1 MQWFSNRPIK
11 QKLLLVI
18 LTGFGVFAVLNTFIY
33 RTLIRTQNS
42 AVSVARTHTVIEIA
56 DEMLAS
62 LYDMNSA
69 YRGFL
74 IGGEESFLTTFNQ
87 EKDEY
92 QKRLAEIK
100 KLTKDDEAL
109 TKRWT
114 ELDNWAGAWQA
125 NVTSKGILMRH
136 MVNDKKLGPEIIARF
151 ESSGIGQQ
159 HFDQIITILNSAIAD
174 QKALMNQRS
183 ELSARDNATMRSLM
197 LWGTVLAFAMAIPM
211 LWIVG
216 NSIANPMK
224 EMTGI
229 ASALALGDVS
239 LEVTHHSQDEIGVL
253 AESFRG
259 MTVYIRTIATAC
271 ESLGQ
276 GDISVSID
284 PRSEKDIIARSFTQA
299 VTSVRETISEMSHSA
314 SSLSAASNKL
324 SETSAEMRGN
334 AERTATEAG
343 SVSAAA
349 DQISSN
355 IQTVVQGAE
364 NITASIRE
372 ISTNAREAAQ
382 VASNGVTIANEA
394 TRKVGKLGESS
405 QEIGKVIKVITSIAE
420 QTHLLALNATI
431 EAARAGEAGKGF
443 AVVANEVKELARE
456 TAKATEDIS
465 RKIETIQSDTKGAI
479 EGINRI
485 GQIIAQINDIQNI
498 IATAVEE
505 QTATTNEITR
515 NVGDVATGNQ
525 KIANNILE
533 VTQAAQS
540 TTQGAES
547 TNKAAQELAQLATT
561 LQSLVQQFDHGTNE
575 LAASSSEGSDES
587 HPSNHQNT
595 QETLESHDAEARAA
609 QFAAAFDSEEEPA
622 VLQK

>member
-1 MQWFSNRPIK
+1 MQWFKNRPLK

-18 LTGFGVFAVLNTFIY
+18 LTGFGIFAVLNTFIY
-33 RTLIRTQNS
+33 RTLIKTQS
-42 AVSVARTHTVIEIA
+42 STIAVSRTNKVVEIA

-74 IGGEESFLTTFNQ
+74 IGGDENFLATFNQ
-87 EKDEY
+87 EKEEY
-92 QKRLAEIK
+92 QKRLTEIK
-100 KLTKDDEAL
+100 ELTQDDAAM

-114 ELDNWAGAWQA
+114 DLDNWAGAWQA

-136 MVNDKKLGPEIIARF
+136 MVNDKKLGPEVIARF
-151 ESSGIGQQ
+151 EGSGIGQQ
-159 HFDQIITILNSAIAD
+159 HFDQIITILNAAIAD
-174 QKALMNQRS
+174 QKALMKQRS
-183 ELSARDNATMRSLM
+183 EFSAHDNATMRSIM
-197 LWGTVLAFAMAIPM
+197 LWGTLLAFTMAVPM

-216 NSIANPMK
+216 NSIARPMK

-229 ASALALGDVS
+229 ASALSLGDVS

-259 MTVYIRTIATAC
+259 MTIYIRSIATAC

-299 VTSVRETISEMSHSA
+299 VTSVRETISEMAHSA

-324 SETSAEMRGN
+324 SETSSEMRGN
-334 AERTATEAG
+334 AERTAAEAG
-343 SVSAAA
+343 SVASAA
-349 DQISSN
+349 DQINSN
-355 IQTVVQGAE
+355 IQTVVHGAE

-382 VASNGVTIANEA
+382 IASNGVTIADEA

-465 RKIETIQSDTKGAI
+465 RKIEIIQHDTKGAI
-479 EGINRI
+479 EGISQI

-525 KIANNILE
+525 RIANNILE

-540 TTQGAES
+540 TTQGAEF
-547 TNKAAQELAQLATT
+547 TNKAAVELAGLAST
-561 LQSLVQQFDHGTNE
+561 LQSLVEQFDHGATE
-575 LAASSSEGSDES
+575 SDSPFSEESDEN
-587 HPSNHQNT
+587 HPSSNQNT
-595 QETLESHDAEARAA
+595 QETLQPHDVDAKAD
-609 QFAAAFDSEEEPA
+609 QFAVAFN
-622 VLQK
+622 

>member
-18 LTGFGVFAVLNTFIY
+18 LTGFGVFAILNTFIY

-69 YRGFL
+69 YRGYL
-74 IGGEESFLTTFNQ
+74 IGGEEGFLTTFSQ
-87 EKDEY
+87 EKDGY

-100 KLTKDDEAL
+100 ELTKDDADL

-114 ELDNWAGAWQA
+114 DLDNWAGAWQA

-136 MVNDKKLGPEIIARF
+136 MVNDKKLGPEVIARF

-159 HFDQIITILNSAIAD
+159 HFDQIITILNGAIAD
-174 QKALMNQRS
+174 QKTLMNQRS
-183 ELSARDNATMRSLM
+183 ELSARDNATMRSIM
-197 LWGTVLAFAMAIPM
+197 LWGTVLAFAMAVPM
-211 LWIVG
+211 LLIVG
-216 NSIANPMK
+216 NSIARPMK
-224 EMTGI
+224 EMSGI

-239 LEVTHHSQDEIGVL
+239 REVTHHSHDEIGVL

-276 GDISVSID
+276 GDISVSIE
-284 PRSEKDIIARSFTQA
+284 PRSEKDIIAKSFTQA
-299 VTSVRETISEMSHSA
+299 VTSVRETISEMAHSA

-324 SETSAEMRGN
+324 SETSAAMRAN
-334 AERTATEAG
+334 AERTVAEAG
-343 SVSAAA
+343 SVSTAAE
-349 DQISSN
+349 QISSN

-364 NITASIRE
+364 NITSSIRE

-382 VASNGVTIANEA
+382 VASNGVIIAKEA
-394 TRKVGKLGESS
+394 TLKVGKLGESS
-405 QEIGKVIKVITSIAE
+405 QEIGNVIKVITSIAG

-479 EGINRI
+479 EGINQI
-485 GQIIAQINDIQNI
+485 GQIIAQVNDIQNI
-498 IATAVEE
+498 IATAIEE

-515 NVGDVATGNQ
+515 NVSDVASGNQ
-525 KIANNILE
+525 KIASNIME

-540 TTQGAES
+540 TTQGAEF
-547 TNKAAQELAQLATT
+547 TNKAALELAHLAST
-561 LQSLVQQFDHGTNE
+561 LQSLVEQFDRGVSDSDS
-575 LAASSSEGSDES
+575 LSSEESDEH
-587 HPSNHQNT
+587 HPGNHQNT
-595 QETLESHDAEARAA
+595 RETLQAHNGEGRAA
-609 QFAAAFDSEEEPA
+609 QFAAAFNAQEELAPA
-622 VLQK
+622 LD

>member
-18 LTGFGVFAVLNTFIY
+18 LTGFGVFAILNTFIY
-33 RTLIRTQNS
+33 RTLIKTQSS
-42 AVSVARTHTVIEIA
+42 AISVARTQTVVEIA

-69 YRGFL
+69 YRGYL

-87 EKDEY
+87 EKDGY
-92 QKRLAEIK
+92 QKRLTELK
-100 KLTKDDEAL
+100 ELTKDDADL

-114 ELDNWAGAWQA
+114 DLDNWAGAWQA

-159 HFDQIITILNSAIAD
+159 HFDQIITILSAAIAD
-174 QKALMNQRS
+174 QKTVMNQRS
-183 ELSARDNATMRSLM
+183 ELSALDNATMRSIM
-197 LWGTVLAFAMAIPM
+197 LWGTVLAFTMAIPM
-211 LWIVG
+211 LLIVG
-216 NSIANPMK
+216 NSIARPMK

-239 LEVTHHSQDEIGVL
+239 REVTHHSKDEIGVL

-276 GDISVSID
+276 GDISVSIN
-284 PRSEKDIIARSFTQA
+284 PRSEKDIIAKSFTHA
-299 VTSVRETISEMSHSA
+299 VNSVRETISEMAHSA

-334 AERTATEAG
+334 AERTAAEAG
-343 SVSAAA
+343 SVSTAA

-364 NITASIRE
+364 NMTASIRE

-382 VASNGVTIANEA
+382 VASNGVIIAKEA
-394 TRKVGKLGESS
+394 ILKVGKLGESS
-405 QEIGKVIKVITSIAE
+405 QEIGNVIKVITSIAG

-479 EGINRI
+479 EGINQV

-515 NVGDVATGNQ
+515 NVSDVASGNQ
-525 KIANNILE
+525 KIASNILE
-533 VTQAAQS
+533 VSQAAQS
-540 TTQGAES
+540 TTQGAEF
-547 TNKAAQELAQLATT
+547 TNKAALELAHLAST
-561 LQSLVQQFDHGTNE
+561 LQSLVEQFDRGATDADS
-575 LAASSSEGSDES
+575 LSSEESDEN
-587 HPSNHQNT
+587 HPVDDHRT
-595 QETLESHDAEARAA
+595 HDSDARGA
-609 QFAAAFDSEEEPA
+609 QFAAAFDSQEELAP
-622 VLQK
+622 VLD